1 MFLLLHSIN
10 HASFNLRTWLTRGAT
25 LLFFYSSLVGCAT
38 VPDADVVIDNAHAN
52 SDANPR
58 VVGAKGPLTA
68 KQSKAL
74 FERLGLS
81 AENSDLFKRHL
92 AVEQEIA
99 ESPLVAGNATRLLRD
114 GEQTFDAIFDAIRA
128 AKHHINMEYYIL
140 ENVEHKGTK
149 LVDLLVAKRQ
159 EGVAINILYDS
170 FGSIS
175 TPPEFFDRLR
185 KAGAKVL
192 EFNPVNPLE
201 RRRIIK
207 SPNDRDHRKIF
218 VIDGHTAVVGG
229 INLSV
234 TYQSRPFDSVT
245 GKEKREHWRDTD
257 MEVRGPVVAELQ
269 KLFFDQWHKHMG
281 EKIDDKGYFP
291 PLKPNGSEVVRVIGS
306 APDHTVSRYYVT
318 LLSAIRNAEKTIW
331 ITNSYFVPTKGMKR
345 DLMDAARHG
354 VDVRLLVP
362 GKSDVQ
368 ATLAAQRSH
377 YRELLE
383 AGVKIWESENA
394 VLHAKTVVIDGVWSV
409 VGSSNLDH
417 RSVLYN
423 DEVDVIV
430 LGEVTGKEMERM
442 FQEDSAKA
450 KPIELAEWKRRPVL
464 QRINEFFSRIFQNI
478 M

>member
-1 MFLLLHSIN
+1 MFLPLHSIN
-10 HASFNLRTWLTRGAT
+10 PAPFNLRTWLARSAT

-38 VPDADVVIDNAHAN
+38 VPDADAVIDGANAA
-52 SDANPR
+52 DADPR

-81 AENSDLFKRHL
+81 AQNSDLFKRHL

-99 ESPLVAGNATRLLRD
+99 ESPLVAGNSLRLLRD
-114 GEQTFDAIFDAIRA
+114 GEQTFDAMFAAIRS
-128 AKHHINMEYYIL
+128 AKHHVNLEYYIL

-149 LVDLLVAKRQ
+149 LADLLVAKRQ
-159 EGVAINILYDS
+159 EGVQINIIYDS

-175 TPPEFFDRLR
+175 TPPEFFTRLR
-185 KAGAKVL
+185 QAGAKVL
-192 EFNPVNPLE
+192 EFNPMNPLE

-207 SPNDRDHRKIF
+207 SPNDRDHRKIL
-218 VIDGHTAVVGG
+218 VVDGHTAIVGG

-234 TYQSRPFDSVT
+234 TYQSRPFESAASH
-245 GKEKREHWRDTD
+245 GKMDRWRDTD

-269 KLFFDQWHKHMG
+269 KLFFDQWYKHLG
-281 EKIDDKGYFP
+281 DRIDDQGYFP
-291 PLKPNGSEVVRVIGS
+291 PLKPDGSEVVRVIGS
-306 APDHTVSRYYVT
+306 GPDHTVSRYYVT

-331 ITNSYFVPTKGMKR
+331 ITNSYFVPTKGMKQ
-345 DLMDAARHG
+345 DLLDAARRG
-354 VDVRLLVP
+354 VDVRLLIP
-362 GKSDVQ
+362 GISDVQ
-368 ATLAAQRSH
+368 VTLAAQRSH
-377 YRELLE
+377 YSDLLE
-383 AGVKIWESENA
+383 AGVKVFESENA

-430 LGEVTGKEMERM
+430 LGGLTGKEVERM
-442 FQEDSAKA
+442 FKEDAAKA
-450 KPIELAEWKRRPVL
+450 KPIQLAEWKRRPLL
-464 QRINEFFSRIFQNI
+464 QRLNEFFSRFFQNV

>member
-1 MFLLLHSIN
+1 MFLHSIN
-10 HASFNLRTWLTRGAT
+10 HASFNLRTWLARSVI

-38 VPDADVVIDNAHAN
+38 VPDADAVINNA
-52 SDANPR
+52 DADAKPR
-58 VVGAKGPLTA
+58 VVGAKGPLTT

-74 FERLGLS
+74 FERLGLN

-99 ESPLVAGNATRLLRD
+99 ESPLVTGNTTRLLRD
-114 GEQTFDAIFDAIRA
+114 GEQTFDAIFEAIRS
-128 AKHHINMEYYIL
+128 AKHHVNLEYYIL

-149 LVDLLVAKRQ
+149 LADLLVAKRQ
-159 EGVAINILYDS
+159 EGVQINILYDS

-185 KAGAKVL
+185 KAGVKVL

-207 SPNDRDHRKIF
+207 SPNDRDHRKIL
-218 VIDGHTAVVGG
+218 VVDGRTAVVGG

-234 TYQSRPFDSVT
+234 NYQSRPFDSS
-245 GKEKREHWRDTD
+245 GKENMEHWRDTD
-257 MEVRGPVVAELQ
+257 LEVRGPVVAELQ
-269 KLFFDQWHKHMG
+269 KLFFDQWYKHLG

-291 PLKPNGSEVVRVIGS
+291 PLKPDGSEVVRVIGS
-306 APDHTVSRYYVT
+306 GPDHTVSRYYIT

-331 ITNSYFVPTKGMKR
+331 ITNSYLVPTKGMKQ
-345 DLMDAARHG
+345 DLMDAARRG
-354 VDVRLLVP
+354 VDVRLLVQ

-377 YRELLE
+377 YSDLLE
-383 AGVKIWESENA
+383 AGAKVFESENA
-394 VLHAKTVVIDGVWSV
+394 ILHAKTVVIDGVWSV
-409 VGSSNLDH
+409 VGSSNLDY

-430 LGEVTGKEMERM
+430 LGEMTGKELERM

-450 KPIELAEWKRRPVL
+450 KPIQLAEWKRRPIL
-464 QRINEFFSRIFQNI
+464 QRINEFFSRFFQNI

>member
-1 MFLLLHSIN
+1 MFLGSIN
-10 HASFNLRTWLTRGAT
+10 HASFNLRSWLARSAT

-38 VPDADVVIDNAHAN
+38 VPDADAVINGTN

-58 VVGAKGPLTA
+58 VMGAKGPLTA

-74 FERLGLS
+74 FERLGLN
-81 AENSDLFKRHL
+81 AQNSDLFKRHL

-99 ESPLVAGNATRLLRD
+99 ESPLVTGNSTRLLRD
-114 GEQTFDAIFDAIRA
+114 GEQTFDAVFDAIRS
-128 AKHHINMEYYIL
+128 AKHHVNMEYYIL

-149 LVDLLVAKRQ
+149 LAELLVAKRQ
-159 EGVAINILYDS
+159 EGVQINILYDS

-185 KAGAKVL
+185 KAGVKVL
-192 EFNPVNPLE
+192 EFNPMNPLE

-207 SPNDRDHRKIF
+207 SPNDRDHRKIL
-218 VIDGHTAVVGG
+218 VVDGHTAIVGG

-234 TYQSRPFDSVT
+234 NYQSRPFDAT
-245 GKEKREHWRDTD
+245 GDKKMEHWRDTD
-257 MEVRGPVVAELQ
+257 LEVRGPVVAELQ
-269 KLFFDQWHKHMG
+269 KLFFDQWYKHLG

-291 PLKPNGSEVVRVIGS
+291 PLKPNGIEVVRVIGS
-306 APDHTVSRYYVT
+306 GPDHEVSRFYVT

-331 ITNSYFVPTKGMKR
+331 ITNSYFLPTKGMKQ
-345 DLMDAARHG
+345 DLMDAARRR
-354 VDVRLLVP
+354 VDVRLLVQ

-377 YRELLE
+377 YSDLLE
-383 AGVKIWESENA
+383 AGVKVYESDHA
-394 VLHAKTVVIDGVWSV
+394 ILHAKTVVIDGVWSV

-430 LGEVTGKEMERM
+430 LGEVTGKEVESM
-442 FQEDSAKA
+442 FKDDIAKA
-450 KPIELAEWKRRPVL
+450 KSIQLAEWKRRPML
-464 QRINEFFSRIFQNI
+464 QRLNEFFSRFFQSI